1 MTDTSVRRR
10 VPPSVMN
17 PALLVDGN
25 DSAFRELISGLMV
38 MAEQLIELRKL
49 LGKRL
54 HVTGPQFGILY
65 AIARMEKDD
74 GVNVSRVAER
84 LRVSG
89 AFVTTEVGKLVRKG
103 LVAKR
108 ASPRDRRA
116 VLLTL
121 TDEAHEA
128 LAKFTPDLQAINDQ
142 VFGHLDAKE
151 FRSLGDMTKR
161 IIEGQRRSL
170 AKLGAP
176 RRQS

>member
-1 MTDTSVRRR
+1 VTDKSPRRR
-10 VPPSVMN
+10 VPPSVSN
-17 PALLVDGN
+17 AALLIDGS
-25 DSAFRELISGLMV
+25 DTAFRELISGLMI

-49 LGKRL
+49 LGRRI

-103 LVAKR
+103 LVSKR

-121 TDEAHEA
+121 TDQTHDL
-128 LAKFTPDLQAINDQ
+128 LAKFAPELQAINDQ

-151 FRSLGDMTKR
+151 FRSLTDMTKR
-161 IIEGQRRSL
+161 IVEGQRRSL
-170 AKLGAP
+170 AKLGAL